1 MYMKISVQRCFV
13 CLFSL
18 IVEGHGPKGALS
30 HIGSF
35 SGPKGKNVTILN
47 SELWKLSQHDCSL
60 SSVVDYPGKSIFSS

>member
-47 SELWKLSQHDCSL
+47 SEL
-60 SSVVDYPGKSIFSS
+60 